1 MNMGIYSKF
10 IAPERRSAPTPA
22 RLAEDGKCVFG
33 TFESEFE
40 HIDLLDIKNPVSY
53 THLDVYKRQM
63 QRRRALLRRGA
74 KP

>member
-1 MNMGIYSKF
+1 MGIYSKF

-40 HIDLLDIKNPVSY
+40 HMDLLDIKNP
-53 THLDVYKRQM
+53 TAAPCIP
-63 QRRRALLRRGA
+63 RRTFSDAA
-74 KP
+74 AFCA